1 MNRGH
6 WKPAISLVV
15 LLVLSS
21 AIGLLSRGNT
31 SSAQSS
37 TNAPVDEPPPK
48 VADDPKA
55 ANPPRPAEPA
65 NNRVTAAPAAV
76 VPQAGDN
83 PKTATTPK
91 VSAETGNA
99 TERRQLLET
108 IGALIAAHCYQTYF
122 NIGLLADGRA
132 KGTYKDKDATKVLDS
147 ILSILGTVQKK
158 LTALDK
164 LALDVDD
171 RASLAQMRE
180 LYGLLRRQADD
191 LQSLWDNGREE
202 DAARYENTRKDAWA
216 AISKLLGVGR

>member
-1 MNRGH
+1 MNRGL
-6 WKPAISLVV
+6 WKPALSLVV
-15 LLVLSS
+15 LLALSS

-37 TNAPVDEPPPK
+37 ANAPVDEPASR
-48 VADDPKA
+48 VADVPKA
-55 ANPPRPAEPA
+55 ANPPKLVEPA
-65 NNRVTAAPAAV
+65 KTATAAPV
-76 VPQAGDN
+76 VLAPQATEN
-83 PKTATTPK
+83 SKTATTPK
-91 VSAETGNA
+91 VSAEAGNA
-99 TERRQLLET
+99 AERRQLLET

-132 KGTYKDKDATKVLDS
+132 KGTYNDKDATKVLDS
-147 ILSILGTVQKK
+147 IFSILGTVEQK

-164 LALDVDD
+164 LALDKDD
-171 RASLAQMRE
+171 RASLTQMKE
-180 LYGLLRRQADD
+180 LSGLLRRQADD